1 MCARSVCSIRVFDVY
16 IFFLSYN
23 IRHLG
28 SELVEIENAIERM
41 MENDFVNF
49 LMEGVKQRVG
59 SQEKLSDQDEQTTEV

>member
-1 MCARSVCSIRVFDVY
+1 
-16 IFFLSYN
+16 
-23 IRHLG
+23 
-28 SELVEIENAIERM
+28 